1 MDLIIRNDMEMKF
14 KMYLS
19 FPITGRNIK
28 DVKVYAK
35 RIKKTWED
43 KGYEVVNPFEVT
55 EHFNGV
61 KEGHSYYA
69 YCMGKCVEA
78 LLTCDGIIMCD
89 DWFMSKGCRTENY
102 VAQVYGK
109 MIRVDNQK
117 YLGRKENGTDNQV

>member
-1 MDLIIRNDMEMKF
+1 MDFVIRNNMEKKL

-43 KGYEVVNPFEVT
+43 KGYEVITPFEVVP
-55 EHFNGV
+55 EDE
-61 KEGHSYYA
+61 KPYS
-69 YCMGKCVEA
+69 YCMGKDIEA
-78 LLTCDGIIMCD
+78 VLECDGIIMCE

-117 YLGRKENGTDNQV
+117 YLGRKENGTEYQV

>member
-1 MDLIIRNDMEMKF
+1 MDFVIRNNMEKKL

-43 KGYEVVNPFEVT
+43 KGYEVITPFEVVP
-55 EHFNGV
+55 EDE
-61 KEGHSYYA
+61 KPYS
-69 YCMGKCVEA
+69 YCMGKDIEA
-78 LLTCDGIIMCD
+78 VLECDGIIMCE

>member
-1 MDLIIRNDMEMKF
+1 MDFVIRNNMEKKL

-43 KGYEVVNPFEVT
+43 KGYEVITPFEVVP
-55 EHFNGV
+55 EDE
-61 KEGHSYYA
+61 KPYS
-69 YCMGKCVEA
+69 YCMGKDIEA
-78 LLTCDGIIMCD
+78 VLECDGIIMCE

-117 YLGRKENGTDNQV
+117 YLGRKENGTDYQV

>member
-1 MDLIIRNDMEMKF
+1 MDFVIRNNMEKKL

-43 KGYEVVNPFEVT
+43 KGYEVITPFEVVP
-55 EHFNGV
+55 EDE
-61 KEGHSYYA
+61 KPYS
-69 YCMGKCVEA
+69 YCMGKDIEA
-78 LLTCDGIIMCD
+78 VLECDGIIMCD

>member
-1 MDLIIRNDMEMKF
+1 MERKL

-43 KGYEVVNPFEVT
+43 KGYEVVNPFDVT

-117 YLGRKENGTDNQV
+117 YLGRKENGTDYQV